1 MLGRRILTAAVLIP
15 LALAG
20 LFLLSNDAW
29 GIASA
34 IVIAIGA
41 WEWGRLAGWT
51 ATGRVLFT
59 ALMLLSCLLAYLTL
73 GHVSSLHDA
82 LPVGTW
88 LLALGFWLGIAT
100 PWVLR
105 RWQVRSTP
113 ALLIAGWWVLFPAW
127 LAVWHL
133 QREPGRLLALMAV
146 IWVADSAAY
155 FTGRKFGRRKLAP
168 LVSPGKSWEG
178 VYGALAGVAVY
189 FGIVEWFRPGLLAPG
204 AAVFTLVFLE
214 VVVILSI
221 VGDLFESWMKREA
234 GLKDSGSI
242 LPGHGGILDRLDS
255 LTASLPVMALF
266 VWWTTGRPA

>member
-51 ATGRVLFT
+51 STGRILFT
-59 ALMLLSCLLAYLTL
+59 ALILLSCLLASLAL
-73 GHVSSLHDA
+73 GHVSSLQDA
-82 LPVGTW
+82 LPVATW
-88 LLALGFWLGIAT
+88 ILALGFWLGIAT

-105 RWQVRSTP
+105 RWQVRSAP

-133 QREPGRLLALMAV
+133 QREPARLLALMAV

-155 FTGRKFGRRKLAP
+155 FTGRTFGRRKLAP

-189 FGIVEWFRPGLLAPG
+189 FGIVEWLRPGLLAPG
-204 AAVFTLVFLE
+204 AAVLTLVFLE
-214 VVVILSI
+214 AVVILSI

-266 VWWTTGRPA
+266 VWWTAGRPV

>member
-20 LFLLSNDAW
+20 LFLLSNAAW
-29 GIASA
+29 GVASA

-41 WEWGRLAGWT
+41 WEWGRLAGWPP
-51 ATGRVLFT
+51 AGRMLFP
-59 ALMLLSCLLAYLTL
+59 ALMLLSCLLATL
-73 GHVSSLHDA
+73 GLSHVAFLRDV
-82 LPVGTW
+82 LPVGSW
-88 LLALGFWLGIAT
+88 ILALGFWLGIAT

-105 RWQVRSTP
+105 RWHVRGP
-113 ALLIAGWWVLFPAW
+113 AALSLAGWWVLFPAW

-133 QREPGRLLALMAV
+133 QREPARLLALMAV

-155 FTGRKFGRRKLAP
+155 FTGRAFGRRKLAP

-178 VYGALAGVAVY
+178 VYGALVGVAVY
-189 FGIVEWFRPGLLAPG
+189 FGIVEWLRPGLLAPG
-204 AAVFTLVFLE
+204 SAALALVFLE

-242 LPGHGGILDRLDS
+242 LPGHGGILDRIDS

-266 VWWTTGRPA
+266 VWWSAGRQA